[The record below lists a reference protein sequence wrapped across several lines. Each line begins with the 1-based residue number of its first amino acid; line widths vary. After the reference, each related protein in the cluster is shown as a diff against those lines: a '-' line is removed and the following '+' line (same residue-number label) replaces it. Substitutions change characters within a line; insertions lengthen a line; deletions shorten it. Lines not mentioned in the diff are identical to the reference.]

1 MMTEYAKI
9 YYFYQIPLIKILR
22 ILLLILLTWL
32 ALVTRSNILFFLLS
46 WFIMF
51 EIFFMFKIA
60 RIPPPLSI
68 QQNDGKNI
76 YDSFTLDALS
86 IFITSTSINNLIK
99 KLLHKREIKFIV
111 QKGGFIES
119 DISLLDVS
127 FEDLGNQAF
136 DMAKNAKGK
145 AVTTM
150 DIFAAYILLT
160 EDKTKLLF
168 NKNLKK
174 EEFINILYWTRS
186 TFPREENKKPFRIH
200 FWGEGIG
207 EQWVFG
213 WTIETKK
220 YMLDLTPKV
229 LQEKP
234 KLVGRQRE
242 YKEAIE
248 ALYKN
253 KSVILVGEA
262 GSGKTS
268 LVETLALESFLGE
281 IKGNLSHQR
290 FFQLLVDRLLAGT
303 ANQGELEERLDNV
316 IAEIAHSGNLII
328 FLPDIENILGASS
341 FNLNL
346 GGVLIPY
353 LERGVIRIIGT
364 TTPGAYKKF
373 IEPMQSLIEV
383 FGMVK
388 LGEPDKETAIQM
400 LFEKAPDIE
409 KKNKISLTYR
419 AVIAAFNYASK
430 YSQGKVMPGASV
442 TLLEDTANMV
452 STSRKNIVEEKDV
465 IEKLE
470 GKTKIAIGAPQKKEK
485 ELLLHLEDEIHKF
498 VIDQEE
504 AVHAISEGLRR
515 IRTGL
520 ESPTKPIS
528 FLFLGPTGVGKTE
541 TAKTLS
547 SIYFGDESKMIR
559 VDMSEYSTDEGVK
572 RLLGGSTDN
581 EGITD
586 KVFEHPFSLVLLDE
600 FEKANTKILNLFL
613 QVLDDGRLTDNKGRT
628 VSFVD
633 TIIIATS
640 NAASEL
646 IRVEVKNG
654 KAIDKKFQADL
665 LEFLQKNNIF
675 KPELLNRF
683 DEIVVFKPLGEN
695 EAIMITKLMLKG
707 FSKRLLEQDITMSFD
722 DKLVTKIVKEG
733 INEQFGARPLR
744 RYIQSNIEDLIA
756 QKMLK
761 DEIKRGNKINVSTN
775 EQDVITINIS

>member
-1 MMTEYAKI
+1 
-9 YYFYQIPLIKILR
+9 
-22 ILLLILLTWL
+22 
-32 ALVTRSNILFFLLS
+32 
-46 WFIMF
+46 
-51 EIFFMFKIA
+51 
-60 RIPPPLSI
+60 
-68 QQNDGKNI
+68 
-76 YDSFTLDALS
+76 
-86 IFITSTSINNLIK
+86 
-99 KLLHKREIKFIV
+99 
-111 QKGGFIES
+111 
-119 DISLLDVS
+119 
-127 FEDLGNQAF
+127 
-136 DMAKNAKGK
+136 
-145 AVTTM
+145 
-150 DIFAAYILLT
+150 
-160 EDKTKLLF
+160 
-168 NKNLKK
+168 KK

-268 LVETLALESFLGE
+268 IVETLALESFLGE